1 MNYDE
6 YLNHLSKKE
15 NADLC
20 YASLVSLLPF
30 FPLSL
35 KLLERK
41 NRGKKPFSIGFC
53 YDEKKKT
60 ILDMEKY
67 LMDALDKEDFS
78 KEELKKKLA
87 GFSSILSEA
96 KEEIKNQGLKNDFDY
111 MIKEIRNVT
120 ELF

>member
-35 KLLERK
+35 KLMERK
-41 NRGKKPFSIGFC
+41 NRGKKPFSAEFC
-53 YDEKKKT
+53 YEEKRKR
-60 ILDMEKY
+60 ILESEKRLKDSLEKDMISKNEI
-67 LMDALDKEDFS
+67 
-78 KEELKKKLA
+78 KEELLC
-87 GFSSILSEA
+87 FSSILSEA
-96 KEEIKNQGLKNDFDY
+96 KEEIKNQGLRNDFDY
-111 MIKEIRNVT
+111 MVSELKSVT
-120 ELF
+120 DTF

>member
-20 YASLVSLLPF
+20 YASLVSLFPF

-41 NRGKKPFSIGFC
+41 NRGKKPFSIEFC
-53 YDEKKKT
+53 YDEKKKI
-60 ILDMEKY
+60 ILDTEKY

-96 KEEIKNQGLKNDFDY
+96 KEETKNQGLKNDFDY

>member
-35 KLLERK
+35 KLMEK
-41 NRGKKPFSIGFC
+41 NRGKKPFSAEFC
-53 YDEKKKT
+53 YEEKRKR
-60 ILDMEKY
+60 ILESEKRLKDSLEKDMISKNEI
-67 LMDALDKEDFS
+67 
-78 KEELKKKLA
+78 KEELLC
-87 GFSSILSEA
+87 FSSILSEA
-96 KEEIKNQGLKNDFDY
+96 KEEIKNQGLRNDFDY
-111 MIKEIRNVT
+111 MIEETRNVT
-120 ELF
+120 KLF